1 MPRAK
6 RELTETEIAERAA
19 EIRSCWSEP
28 EHRKRAGATET
39 RWLPPLVTPM
49 ANDDESL
56 AWLYVGDVVR

>member
-19 EIRSCWSEP
+19 EIRSRWSEP
-28 EHRKRAGATET
+28 EHRKRAGVIET

-56 AWLYVGDVVR
+56 SWLYVGDAAH